1 MRQRALS
8 GDNLYLPVILT
19 IALATAVLA
28 LSWYGYRAVS
38 EWRRSTAALIERNVE
53 DHADRLVIALTRDMR
68 GAQALVLANRDSGD
82 YATQSLADFSHEVAS
97 AFTRYIYPESF
108 FGWRRSDAEL
118 VFFNRAVRTPP
129 WMAGAINAGRY
140 PVVIARNPPM
150 TKPFLSR
157 LQHHATNRVS
167 YAHFETRLADVPYE
181 IVARLQYADV
191 YRERLESVIGF
202 TVNLA
207 WVRQRYFAE
216 LVSEVSRMAESNTAL
231 EYAVFDE
238 RGGAVTGT
246 ARGDHAALREFP
258 LQFFDPATIE
268 LDGEDSSPPM
278 WKVHVSAAGDPML
291 GWATSGE
298 DTTLLAIAAT
308 ALGLAISFLLTAQSV
323 RARSSV
329 AAMRAEFVSIAAHE
343 LKTPLA
349 TIRAASETM
358 VRGRLTGAR
367 LTEYTHLLF
376 LESKRLTRLVDNLL
390 AYARIIDVKDLYQ
403 FERLAPAELIED
415 SLGGFER
422 QLTEGHFEVTTDVPH
437 DLPLVRG
444 DRTALRL
451 ALDNLIDN
459 AIRYSGDQRQ
469 VRLGARS
476 ADSHVV
482 IEVGDRGI
490 GIPREEI
497 QMVKRRFVRGRRT
510 GTHGSGLGLA
520 IVMRVAAD
528 HGGRFEL
535 DSEVGA
541 GTTARLEL
549 PIHGDEGAYQ

>member
-1 MRQRALS
+1 MRQRALR
-8 GDNLYLPVILT
+8 GDNPYLPLILT
-19 IALATAVLA
+19 IALAAAVLA

-38 EWRRSTAALIERNVE
+38 EWRQSTAALIERNAE
-53 DHADRLVIALTRDMR
+53 DDADRLVIALTRDMR

-108 FGWRRSDAEL
+108 FGWRRGDGEL
-118 VFFNRAVRTPP
+118 VFFNRASRTPP
-129 WMAGAINAGRY
+129 WMTGAINAGRY
-140 PVVIARNPPM
+140 PVVIVRNPPI
-150 TKPFLSR
+150 TAPLLTR
-157 LQHHATNRVS
+157 VQHDARNRVS
-167 YAHFETRLADVPYE
+167 YAHFDIRLADVPYE

-191 YRERLESVIGF
+191 YHERLESVVGF

-216 LVSEVSRMAESNTAL
+216 LVSEVSRITESGTAL
-231 EYAVFDE
+231 EYAVLDE
-238 RGGAVTGT
+238 TGGAVTGIV
-246 ARGDHAALREFP
+246 RGDHAALREFP
-258 LQFFDPATIE
+258 LQFFDPAATE
-268 LDGEDSSPPM
+268 LDGEESVPPM
-278 WKVHVSAAGDPML
+278 WSVRVSAAGDPML
-291 GWATSGE
+291 GWATSGA

-308 ALGLAISFLLTAQSV
+308 ALGLAISFLLTAHSV
-323 RARSSV
+323 RARSSL

-358 VRGRLTGAR
+358 VRGRLSGTR

-376 LESKRLTRLVDNLL
+376 QESKRLTRLVDNLL
-390 AYARIIDVKDLYQ
+390 AYARIIDVRDLYQ

-422 QLTEGHFEVTTDVPH
+422 QLAEGHFEVTTDVPH

-444 DRTALRL
+444 DGTALRL

-459 AIRYSGDQRQ
+459 AIRYSGDLRHI
-469 VRLGARS
+469 RLSARWS
-476 ADSHVV
+476 DSRVV
-482 IEVGDRGI
+482 IEVRDRGP
-490 GIPREEI
+490 GIPPDEI

-535 DSEVGA
+535 ESDVGA
-541 GTTARLEL
+541 GTTARLEV
-549 PIHGDEGAYQ
+549 PIHGD